1 MQVKVASSQGSIM
14 AGVIIG
20 SALTP
25 IYEPHPGDY
34 WVAGV
39 PGAKFAIEVEN
50 LGSRAEVLCSIDGR
64 NTLKDEEADWNKNHG
79 LVIPA
84 YGRYTFSVWRHDLD
98 GGREFIFADD
108 ITDSVVSQVGGD
120 TENAGII
127 GLAAWQEQR
136 PQPRPQPPYS
146 VTPVYDSYRLT
157 RGVTGQS
164 VTASYDNESAPVAT
178 ASAGP
183 VVSAGSGEPAA
194 DLSAGIGAYKSDRL
208 GTTSFR
214 RGAGPDVLAIRFASR
229 EALEAAGIAVY
240 RGAKAFPGSE
250 ATAASGY
257 ERLSSPKK

>member
-1 MQVKVASSQGSIM
+1 MQVKVTSPQGSIT
-14 AGVIIG
+14 AGVVVG
-20 SALTP
+20 SKLTP

-39 PGAKFAIEVEN
+39 PGARFAVEVEN

-64 NTLKDEEADWNKNHG
+64 NTLKDEKADWDKNHG

-84 YGRYTFSVWRHDLD
+84 YGRYTFAVWRHDLD
-98 GGREFIFADD
+98 GGREFVFADD

-120 TENAGII
+120 TENAGVI

-136 PQPRPQPPYS
+136 PQPRPQPPYAT
-146 VTPVYDSYRLT
+146 TPVYDSYRVT
-157 RGVTGQS
+157 RGVTGQP
-164 VTASYDNESAPVAT
+164 VTASYACESAPVAI

-183 VVSAGSGEPAA
+183 MTSAGSGEPAM
-194 DLSAGIGAYKSDRL
+194 DLSAGIGVYKNDRI

-214 RGAGPDVLAIRFASR
+214 RGAGPDVLTIRFASR

-240 RGAKAFPGSE
+240 HGPKAFPGSE
-250 ATAASGY
+250 SATGGY
-257 ERLSSPKK
+257 ERLSSPQK